1 MYKSKTSKIKYKTK
15 LSILILIMLFSF
27 SLFSGCGKD
36 DNSNTDRESSD
47 VSDSSSDDDT
57 LDSGKDVTTETATEA
72 SSEKATEAVSN
83 KTPGKGALVDENPD
97 AASSGDANADSTPKA
112 VNPRSSILISID
124 PGHQGPNV
132 DMSDM
137 EPNGPGSSE
146 MKMKAT
152 GGTSGRFTGVPE
164 YQLNLDISLK
174 LRDKLKEMGYQTM
187 MTREDNDTAISN
199 SERACLANDA
209 GADISIRI
217 HANGADDSSV
227 NGALGMVCSPYNP
240 YCSYIYDD
248 SYRLADCVLSEYI
261 NETGLANQGIVTT
274 DTMTGINWSTIPVMI
289 LEMGYMTNEYDDT
302 NMQDSAFQERMV
314 TGIVNGIERYFELP
328 EYNPEDYVDDAGKG
342 SKSDGSNNDGS
353 NNGSVELSEDS
364 VRLRSE
370 ATDWL
375 NNVRNEGSLCSAYM
389 KNLKTGEV
397 IDLTESSQKAASIIK
412 LFVAGAVYQ
421 HYNELLN
428 YGNSSDDIEY
438 LVKIMISV
446 SDNDACNSLVR
457 MLGDGDAEEGMYI
470 VNSYI
475 ASLGY
480 TRTSMGRLMLDFDSA
495 GENYIYAAEVGDYL
509 ELLYNNSSENTS
521 DNSNSS
527 KNVSASTGSTS
538 KGASSDNSS
547 TDSNPSTQKPGK
559 GAATGDSSDK
569 GAAGSNSSNNDSSDN
584 GFGSTKRY
592 VEGADKI
599 VSYMKM
605 QEYTEKIPSVLPSD
619 VVVANKTGDLVD
631 TDNDCAIVYG
641 PDAHYIICVFA
652 DELTNTATSS
662 ETIKQISSL
671 TYDCWN

>member
-1 MYKSKTSKIKYKTK
+1 MYKSKMRKPKYKIK
-15 LSILILIMLFSF
+15 LSILFLIMLFSF
-27 SLFSGCGKD
+27 SLFSGCGKA
-36 DNSNTDRESSD
+36 DNSDDDRESSD
-47 VSDSSSDDDT
+47 VSDASSEDEISD
-57 LDSGKDVTTETATEA
+57 SWEEVTTEDTSEETTED
-72 SSEKATEAVSN
+72 TSN

-97 AASSGDANADSTPKA
+97 AASSGDANAGNTPKA

-302 NMQDSAFQERMV
+302 NMQDSEFQERMV

-328 EYNPEDYVDDAGKG
+328 EYNPDDYSNDSGKG
-342 SKSDGSNNDGS
+342 TKSDGSNNSSDNNSS
-353 NNGSVELSEDS
+353 NNAGSVELSSDS
-364 VRLRSE
+364 VKLRSE

-457 MLGDGDAEEGMYI
+457 MLGNGDAEEGMYI

-509 ELLYNNSSENTS
+509 ELLYNSSSGRTSANSDSSNNTS
-521 DNSNSS
+521 SSN
-527 KNVSASTGSTS
+527 
-538 KGASSDNSS
+538 
-547 TDSNPSTQKPGK
+547 KPGK
-559 GAATGDSSDK
+559 GAATGNSSDK
-569 GAAGSNSSNNDSSDN
+569 GATGSNSSNNESTASYN

-599 VSYMKM
+599 ISYMKM

>member
-1 MYKSKTSKIKYKTK
+1 
-15 LSILILIMLFSF
+15 
-27 SLFSGCGKD
+27 
-36 DNSNTDRESSD
+36 
-47 VSDSSSDDDT
+47 
-57 LDSGKDVTTETATEA
+57 
-72 SSEKATEAVSN
+72 
-83 KTPGKGALVDENPD
+83 
-97 AASSGDANADSTPKA
+97 
-112 VNPRSSILISID
+112 
-124 PGHQGPNV
+124 
-132 DMSDM
+132 MSDM

-302 NMQDSAFQERMV
+302 NMQDSEFQERMV

-328 EYNPEDYVDDAGKG
+328 EYNPDDYSNDSGKG
-342 SKSDGSNNDGS
+342 TKSDGSNNSSDNNSS
-353 NNGSVELSEDS
+353 NNADSVELSSDS
-364 VRLRSE
+364 VKLRSE

-457 MLGDGDAEEGMYI
+457 MLGDGNAEEGMYI

-509 ELLYNNSSENTS
+509 ELLYNSSSGRTSANSDSSNNTS
-521 DNSNSS
+521 SSN
-527 KNVSASTGSTS
+527 
-538 KGASSDNSS
+538 
-547 TDSNPSTQKPGK
+547 KPGK
-559 GAATGDSSDK
+559 GAATGNSSDK
-569 GAAGSNSSNNDSSDN
+569 GATGSISSNNESATSDN
-584 GFGSTKRY
+584 GFGSTNRY
-592 VEGADKI
+592 IEGADKI

-671 TYDCWN
+671 TYDCWK

>member
-1 MYKSKTSKIKYKTK
+1 MYKSKMKKPKYKIK
-15 LSILILIMLFSF
+15 LSILFLIMLFSF
-27 SLFSGCGKD
+27 SLFSGCGKV
-36 DNSNTDRESSD
+36 DNSDDET
-47 VSDSSSDDDT
+47 SDSWEE
-57 LDSGKDVTTETATEA
+57 VTTEDTSEETTE
-72 SSEKATEAVSN
+72 ETTEDTSN

-97 AASSGDANADSTPKA
+97 DASSGDAKTDSTPKA

-302 NMQDSAFQERMV
+302 NMQDSEFQERMV

-328 EYNPEDYVDDAGKG
+328 EYNPDDYSNDSGKG
-342 SKSDGSNNDGS
+342 TKSDGSNNSSDNNSS
-353 NNGSVELSEDS
+353 NNADSVELSADS
-364 VRLRSE
+364 ERLRSE

-457 MLGDGDAEEGMYI
+457 MLGDGNAEEGMYI

-509 ELLYNNSSENTS
+509 ELLYNSSSGRTSANSDSSNNTS
-521 DNSNSS
+521 SSN
-527 KNVSASTGSTS
+527 
-538 KGASSDNSS
+538 
-547 TDSNPSTQKPGK
+547 KPGK
-559 GAATGDSSDK
+559 GAATGNSSDK
-569 GAAGSNSSNNDSSDN
+569 GATGSISSNNESATSDN
-584 GFGSTKRY
+584 GFGSTNRY
-592 VEGADKI
+592 IEGADKI

-671 TYDCWN
+671 TYDCWK